1 MQISFLFRIFAP
13 EKRLMRRYVY
23 IAVWLALA
31 PLVAPSAMRAESGD
45 LHVAADR
52 PGAGTGTNVLDR
64 GFVQWESGIEVA
76 HWDDVHLLT
85 LPTSLL
91 RFGVCRWAEL
101 RLEYT
106 GVLAVDDKESQNKFY
121 KKPRAEYYF
130 EPLWLGA
137 KFGVWGGSDE
147 QGLCWIP
154 RTSVMVNVGL
164 PLTSQMAADMP
175 VSGKID
181 VLFENDLTNWLTL
194 GYELGVYWELWIPEP
209 TIFAALNL
217 NFAVND
223 KVGLF
228 VESFNNFAPEF
239 PRPVAYGE
247 DASKKHYFISNANL
261 DLGATFLVHPRL
273 QLDIYAG
280 CNLFSSLSSYA
291 MPSNSVF
298 VGMGVSWLIAGQ
310 EAATKQASVSK
321 ASPLD

>member
-1 MQISFLFRIFAP
+1 M
-13 EKRLMRRYVY
+13 KRYVY
-23 IAVWLALA
+23 IAVWLVSALLPA
-31 PLVAPSAMRAESGD
+31 HVMRAESGD
-45 LHVAADR
+45 LHVVADR
-52 PGAGTGTNVLDR
+52 PGAGTGPNVLDR

-76 HWDDVHLLT
+76 HLDDVHPLT
-85 LPTSLL
+85 LPASLL

-106 GVLAVDDKESQNKFY
+106 GVLAVEDDVSGYTY
-121 KKPRAEYYF
+121 KKPRAEYHF

-147 QGLCWIP
+147 QGLRWIP

-164 PLTSQMAADMP
+164 PLTKQMATDMP

-209 TIFAALNL
+209 TIFTALSF

-228 VESFNNFAPEF
+228 VESFNDFAPEF

-247 DASKKHYFISNANL
+247 ENPKKHYFISNANL
-261 DLGATFLVHPRL
+261 DLGATFIVHPRV
-273 QLDIYAG
+273 QLDVYAG
-280 CNLFSSLSSYA
+280 CNLFRSFSSYA
-291 MPSNSVF
+291 MPHNSVF
-298 VGMGVSWLIAGQ
+298 AGMGVTWLIG
-310 EAATKQASVSK
+310 KNVSK
-321 ASPLD
+321 P